1 MSMSWATQQVQ
12 TQLHNE
18 TCSQQQQQQQQT
30 NQKRLHNKDP
40 TEASYLNKEFKD

>member
-1 MSMSWATQQVQ
+1 MSWATQQVQ

-18 TCSQQQQQQQQT
+18 TWSQQQQQQQT